1 MPQISR
7 NNVCIRICD
16 QGFVFSRAVSIRRGL
31 LGDSCLR
38 FLDGGVEAAAAVKTG
53 GRSNLHANL
62 VWSVR
67 PSREWVLLVRLRTLT
82 RSGLLSIRTLTR
94 SGWKK

>member
-7 NNVCIRICD
+7 NGVCIRVCD
-16 QGFVFSRAVSIRRGL
+16 QGFEFSCAVSIQRGS
-31 LGDSCLR
+31 LGDSYLR
-38 FLDGGVEAAAAVKTG
+38 FLDGGVEAVAAVKTG
-53 GRSNLHANL
+53 GGSNLHADL

-67 PSREWVLLVRLRTLT
+67 PSREWVLLIRLQILM

-94 SGWKK
+94 SSKKK

>member
-7 NNVCIRICD
+7 NGVYIRVCD
-16 QGFVFSRAVSIRRGL
+16 QGFVFSCVVFIRRGS

-53 GRSNLHANL
+53 GGSNIHANL
-62 VWSVR
+62 VWSAC
-67 PSREWVLLVRLRTLT
+67 PSREWVLLVRLQTLT

-94 SGWKK
+94 SGRKK

>member
-7 NNVCIRICD
+7 NGVCIRVCD
-16 QGFVFSRAVSIRRGL
+16 QGFVFSRAVSIRRGS

-38 FLDGGVEAAAAVKTG
+38 FLDGGVEAAAVVKTG
-53 GRSNLHANL
+53 RKSNIHSDL

-67 PSREWVLLVRLRTLT
+67 PS
-82 RSGLLSIRTLTR
+82 
-94 SGWKK
+94 

>member
-7 NNVCIRICD
+7 NGVCIRVCD
-16 QGFVFSRAVSIRRGL
+16 QGFVFSRAVSIRRGS

-53 GRSNLHANL
+53 GGSNIHVDL
-62 VWSVR
+62 VWNAR
-67 PSREWVLLVRLRTLT
+67 PSRERVLLVRL
-82 RSGLLSIRTLTR
+82 
-94 SGWKK
+94 